1 MLKLKDRIKRL
12 RRGAD
17 YENFYTALDI
27 GTEYIKALVVKREGR
42 NGVVLGASRQRQ
54 AFSDM
59 QSGVPSDIQGI
70 IDSCDR
76 AMSQA
81 EDMCDTIPGQ
91 AVIGIAGEQVKGFS
105 TSVTVPRA
113 DPDLKVNEVELMRTL
128 EIVQKRALREA
139 RHSMSLEL
147 GVPDVNV
154 KLINSAI
161 TNVKID
167 GFAVSNPFGFQG
179 KQMVITVFNTFAPL
193 THIGA
198 LQTIASELDL
208 ELVAT
213 VAEPYAMARC
223 AATDEVYD
231 AGGIF
236 IDIGGGTTDVALVRN
251 GGIEGTRMFP
261 IGGRVFTKKLA
272 SRFGISFAD
281 AEAIKLRHSKKELPE
296 AHEEKVHAVLT
307 RDAEVLVEGVAIT
320 LQEMGP
326 GRPAADRGVPGRWRE
341 RPPGSPGA
349 ARSLPLGREAALR
362 PHAGGPRAP
371 PGGHP
376 RHLRFHRVAAR
387 PTGHHADGA
396 RLPRH
401 PAAIRRTDPPIRDH
415 AKSTQSDEGLKP
427 SKR

>member
-1 MLKLKDRIKRL
+1 MIKIKDRIKRL

-17 YENFYTALDI
+17 YENYYTALDI

-54 AFSDM
+54 EITDM
-59 QSGVPSDIQGI
+59 EGGVPSNIQGI

-91 AVIGIAGEQVKGFS
+91 AVIGIAGEQVKGLS
-105 TSVTVPRA
+105 TTVTIPRA
-113 DPDLKVNEVELMRTL
+113 DPNLKINEVELLQTL
-128 EIVQKRALREA
+128 QLVQKRALREA
-139 RHSMSLEL
+139 QHAMSLEL

-161 TNVKID
+161 TGVRID
-167 GFAVSNPFGFQG
+167 GYVVTDPSGFQG
-179 KQMVITVFNTFAPL
+179 RTMVITVFNTFAPL
-193 THIGA
+193 THVGA

-231 AGGIF
+231 FGGIF
-236 IDIGGGTTDVALVRN
+236 IDIGGGTTDIALIRN

-281 AEAIKLRHSKKELPE
+281 AEAVKLRHSKGELPVE
-296 AHEEKVHAVLT
+296 NAEKVSAVLA

-320 LQEMGP
+320 LQEMSKG
-326 GRPAADRGVPGRWRE
+326 DRLPTAIYLAGGGSALPEVRNQLKGFRWE
-341 RPPGSPGA
+341 DKLPF
-349 ARSLPLGREAALR
+349 ARTPTVNVLR
-362 PHAGGPRAP
+362 PVDIRGIYDSTGLLLDGQDITPMGLAYYAIQQQSEEQAP
-371 PGGHP
+371 
-376 RHLRFHRVAAR
+376 LF
-387 PTGHHADGA
+387 
-396 RLPRH
+396 
-401 PAAIRRTDPPIRDH
+401 
-415 AKSTQSDEGLKP
+415 GLMRKVL
-427 SKR
+427 KAMKV

>member
-1 MLKLKDRIKRL
+1 MIKIKDRIKRL
-12 RRGAD
+12 RRGGD
-17 YENFYTALDI
+17 YENYYTALDI

-54 AFSDM
+54 EFADM
-59 QSGVPSDIQGI
+59 EGGVPANIQGI

-105 TSVTVPRA
+105 TSITVPRS
-113 DPDLKVNEVELMRTL
+113 DPALKINETELIQTL
-128 EIVQKRALREA
+128 QLVQKRALREA
-139 RHSMSLEL
+139 QHAMSLEL
-147 GVPDVNV
+147 GVPDVDV

-161 TNVKID
+161 TSVRID
-167 GFAVSNPFGFQG
+167 GFPVNNPMDFQG

-193 THIGA
+193 THVGA

-223 AATDEVYD
+223 AASDEVYD
-231 AGGIF
+231 FGGIF
-236 IDIGGGTTDVALVRN
+236 IDIGGGTTDIALIRN

-272 SRFGISFAD
+272 ARFGISFAD
-281 AEAIKLRHSKKELPE
+281 AEAVKLRHSRKELPPE
-296 AHEEKVHAVLT
+296 HEEKVHAVLA

-320 LQEMGP
+320 LQEMSKG
-326 GRPAADRGVPGRWRE
+326 DRLPTAVYLAGG
-341 RPPGSPGA
+341 GSALPEVKDQLTSLTWA
-349 ARSLPLGREAALR
+349 EKLPFARTPTVNVLR
-362 PHAGGPRAP
+362 PVDIRGIYDSTGLLLDQQDITPMGLAFHAIQQQSAEQAP
-371 PGGHP
+371 
-376 RHLRFHRVAAR
+376 L
-387 PTGHHADGA
+387 
-396 RLPRH
+396 L
-401 PAAIRRTDPPIRDH
+401 
-415 AKSTQSDEGLKP
+415 GLMRKVL
-427 SKR
+427 KAMKV

>member
-1 MLKLKDRIKRL
+1 MIKIKDRIKRL

-17 YENFYTALDI
+17 YENYYTALDI

-54 AFSDM
+54 EITDM
-59 QSGVPSDIQGI
+59 QGGVPANIQGI

-91 AVIGIAGEQVKGFS
+91 AVIGIAGEQVKGLS
-105 TSVTVPRA
+105 TTVTIPRA
-113 DPDLKVNEVELMRTL
+113 DPNLKINEVELLQTL
-128 EIVQKRALREA
+128 QLVQKRAMREA
-139 RHSMSLEL
+139 QHAMSLEL

-154 KLINSAI
+154 KLINSAV
-161 TNVKID
+161 TGVRID
-167 GFAVSNPFGFQG
+167 GYVVNDPSGFQG
-179 KQMVITVFNTFAPL
+179 RTMVITVFNTFAPL
-193 THIGA
+193 THVGA

-208 ELVAT
+208 ELIAT

-231 AGGIF
+231 FGGIF
-236 IDIGGGTTDVALVRN
+236 IDIGGGTTDVALIRN

-281 AEAIKLRHSKKELPE
+281 AEAVKLRHSKGELPVE
-296 AHEEKVHAVLT
+296 HAEKVSAVLA

-320 LQEMGP
+320 LHEMSKG
-326 GRPAADRGVPGRWRE
+326 DRLPTAIYLAGGGSALPEVRNQLQAFRWE
-341 RPPGSPGA
+341 DKLPF
-349 ARSLPLGREAALR
+349 ARTPTVNVLR
-362 PHAGGPRAP
+362 PIDIRGIYDSTGLLLDGQDITPMGLAYHAIQQQSEEQAP
-371 PGGHP
+371 
-376 RHLRFHRVAAR
+376 LF
-387 PTGHHADGA
+387 
-396 RLPRH
+396 
-401 PAAIRRTDPPIRDH
+401 
-415 AKSTQSDEGLKP
+415 GLMRKVL
-427 SKR
+427 KAMKV

>member
-1 MLKLKDRIKRL
+1 MIKIKDRIKRL
-12 RRGAD
+12 RRGSD
-17 YENFYTALDI
+17 YENYYTALDI
-27 GTEYIKALVVKREGR
+27 GTEYVKALVVKREGR

-54 AFSDM
+54 EITDM
-59 QSGVPSDIQGI
+59 QGGVPSNIQGI

-91 AVIGIAGEQVKGFS
+91 AVIGIAGEQVKGLS
-105 TSVTVPRA
+105 TTVTIPRA
-113 DPDLKVNEVELMRTL
+113 DPNLKINEVELLQTL
-128 EIVQKRALREA
+128 QLVQKRALREA
-139 RHSMSLEL
+139 QHAMSLEL

-161 TNVKID
+161 TSVRID
-167 GFAVSNPFGFQG
+167 GYVVNNPIDFQG

-193 THIGA
+193 THVGA

-208 ELVAT
+208 ELIAT

-231 AGGIF
+231 FGGIF
-236 IDIGGGTTDVALVRN
+236 IDIGGGTTDIALIRN

-281 AEAIKLRHSKKELPE
+281 AEAVKLRHSKGELPVE
-296 AHEEKVHAVLT
+296 HAEKVTAVLA

-320 LQEMGP
+320 LQEMSKGDRLP
-326 GRPAADRGVPGRWRE
+326 TAVYLAGGGSALPEVRNQLEIFPWEEKLPFARRPTVKV
-341 RPPGSPGA
+341 
-349 ARSLPLGREAALR
+349 LR
-362 PHAGGPRAP
+362 PVDIRGIYDSTGLLLDGQDITPMGLAYHAIQQQSEEQAP
-371 PGGHP
+371 
-376 RHLRFHRVAAR
+376 LF
-387 PTGHHADGA
+387 
-396 RLPRH
+396 
-401 PAAIRRTDPPIRDH
+401 
-415 AKSTQSDEGLKP
+415 GLMRKVL
-427 SKR
+427 KAMKV

>member
-1 MLKLKDRIKRL
+1 MLKIKARIKRL

-42 NGVVLGASRQRQ
+42 NGMVLGASRQRQ
-54 AFSDM
+54 AFTDM

-70 IDSCDR
+70 IDTCDR

-179 KQMVITVFNTFAPL
+179 RQMVITVFNTFAPL
-193 THIGA
+193 THVGA
-198 LQTIASELDL
+198 LQTIAAELDL
-208 ELVAT
+208 ELIAT

-272 SRFGISFAD
+272 SRFGISFVD
-281 AEAIKLRHSKKELPE
+281 AEAVKLRHSKGELPP
-296 AHEEKVHAVLT
+296 AHEEKVSGVLS

-320 LQEMGP
+320 LQEMARG
-326 GRPAADRGVPGRWRE
+326 DRLPTSIYLAGGGE
-341 RPPGSPGA
+341 CPPGSP
-349 ARSLPLGREAALR
+349 
-362 PHAGGPRAP
+362 
-371 PGGHP
+371 
-376 RHLRFHRVAAR
+376 
-387 PTGHHADGA
+387 
-396 RLPRH
+396 
-401 PAAIRRTDPPIRDH
+401 PAA
-415 AKSTQSDEGLKP
+415 
-427 SKR
+427 